1 MPRATW
7 VQSNFNGGEWSPLAY
22 GRFDLAKFKNGL
34 ADCTNY
40 LPMQQGGLA
49 RRPGTRFVAAT
60 KDTSYPVRLQ
70 KFEFSITQAYVLE
83 FGNLYIRFYTND
95 GQLQTSG
102 VAAYNGATAYNPGDL
117 ATNGGVTYYCIA
129 ATTGN
134 APPNATYW
142 YAQSG
147 TIYEIPTPYASTD
160 IWNLGFTQK
169 ADVIY
174 ITLPT
179 QPVYKLQ
186 RKGATNWVMSQ
197 VPFLDGPYQPL
208 NITGTTLSVNGTSGS
223 VTVTASGTLGI
234 NGGVGFR
241 AQDVGRQLRIR
252 LSRSNAFALTFPL
265 LGLPSQPTPGVWLSG
280 TINAVTDST
289 HVTWAVTPNNNAPLP
304 AQALAVANV
313 TSGVVDGL
321 TVTNQG
327 GGYQSSNPPT
337 VTILPHST
345 GGAAVITPTINP
357 LSGSIT
363 GLTLVSG
370 GSGYAPSTT
379 PHLQF
384 TSSGGGAGASGFATV
399 DGSGVVTSVTLT
411 FGGVGYANAS
421 VTVTVVGAGSGSGTG
436 AAATAVVSPDG
447 FITQLTITNGGT
459 GYTGGADVYISPPQV
474 YAVGATTFWRLGLWN
489 SVDGYPSIGAFH
501 QDRLV
506 LSGSPSYPNRID
518 ASNTSDYEN
527 FAPSEVDSTV
537 IDSDAFSFTLS
548 ASALNN
554 VQWIAA
560 DENGMLVGTSGG
572 EWLVTPSTTQQAITP
587 TNVNARLM
595 SGYGSNQVQPIRLG
609 KATLFVQRTQ
619 RKLRELFFQ
628 FYGNTFLAQDIS
640 LVGEHL
646 TTSGIKQMA
655 AQLAPQQV
663 IWFVLNNGRLTAATY
678 DKDQDVNGWHKHYL
692 GGFSDAAQTLPPTVD
707 SVCVIPAPNT
717 QRDEVWLAVNRYI
730 NGATFR
736 SIEVM
741 TKMWEDGDVVA
752 NAAFLDSS
760 AQYSGAPT
768 TTVTGLTWLKG
779 QKVGV
784 LADGATHPD
793 VTVDNTGTITL
804 VRSASTVQVG
814 LKYTSSGKTLR
825 IEAGGA
831 DGPSQGKLKRIH
843 RAIMQFFQTMGFS
856 MQSDDPTVT
865 GGFYPVDFRSSAN
878 LMDQGLP
885 LFSGDL
891 RLPTDTSWTPDG
903 QLAFQ
908 QTDPLPGNIT
918 QLVVQ
923 LETQDGG

>member
-102 VAAYNGATAYNPGDL
+102 VAAYNGGTTYNPGDL
-117 ATNGGVTYYCIA
+117 VTNGGVTYYCIA
-129 ATTGN
+129 TTTGN

-186 RKGATNWVMSQ
+186 RKGATNWVLALVS
-197 VPFLDGPYQPL
+197 FLDGPYLGL
-208 NITGTTLSVNGTSGS
+208 NSSQTAIAPTNTLGS
-223 VTVTASGTLGI
+223 SSLIASSTAGI
-234 NGGVGFR
+234 NGGAGFR
-241 AQDVGRQLRIR
+241 AGDVGRLIRIR
-252 LSRSNAFALTFPL
+252 CVGNWVWGIITAVSNPTLATWNVSVYQGP
-265 LGLPSQPTPGVWLSG
+265 GVPSQATA
-280 TINAVTDST
+280 TA
-289 HVTWAVTPNNNAPLP
+289 
-304 AQALAVANV
+304 
-313 TSGVVDGL
+313 
-321 TVTNQG
+321 TV
-327 GGYQSSNPPT
+327 S
-337 VTILPHST
+337 
-345 GGAAVITPTINP
+345 GGAV
-357 LSGSIT
+357 T

-370 GSGYAPSTT
+370 GSGYALGAVVLVTIATNNTDPARGTLKTTSNPRNPDPSEQGSVAKVAVTY
-379 PHLQF
+379 
-384 TSSGGGAGASGFATV
+384 A
-399 DGSGVVTSVTLT
+399 GSGYTAAPAVVINTATGTGAVLTAVMDSTGTKVSSVTVVQK
-411 FGGVGYANAS
+411 GVGYQDS
-421 VTVTVVGAGSGSGTG
+421 DSISFIGGVAGGSG
-436 AAATAVVSPDG
+436 AAATATV
-447 FITQLTITNGGT
+447 TNGSVSSLTLTSGGS
-459 GYTGGADVYISPPQV
+459 GYTVAPVVTLSPP
-474 YAVGATTFWRLGLWN
+474 AGVGAIATTFWQMGLWN
-489 SVDGYPSIGAFH
+489 SVDGYPSTATFH
-501 QDRLV
+501 QDRLAFA
-506 LSGSPSYPNRID
+506 GTPSVPNRVD
-518 ASNTSDYEN
+518 ASNVGDYEN
-527 FAPSEVDSTV
+527 FAPTEADGTV
-537 IDSDAFSFTLS
+537 TDASAFSFNLS
-548 ASALNN
+548 SSGVNSIQWLAS
-554 VQWIAA
+554 
-560 DENGMLVGTSGG
+560 DENGLLVGTAGS
-572 EWLVTPSTTQQAITP
+572 EWLITPSTTQQAITP
-587 TNVNARLM
+587 TNVNSRLM
-595 SGYGSNQVQPIRLG
+595 SGYGSVTIPPIRMG
-609 KATLFVQRTQ
+609 KATLFIQRTQ

-692 GGFSDAAQTLPPTVD
+692 GGFSDVAQTLPPTVD

-741 TKMWEDGDVVA
+741 TKMWEDGDTLA

-760 AQYSGAPT
+760 AEYSGAPT

-793 VTVDNTGTITL
+793 VTVDNTGAITL

-843 RAIMQFFQTMGFS
+843 RAIMQFFQTMGFN

-903 QLAFQ
+903 QLAWQ

>member
-60 KDTSYPVRLQ
+60 KDTSYPVRLE
-70 KFEFSITQAYVLE
+70 KFEFSIAQAYVLE

-117 ATNGGVTYYCIA
+117 VTNGGVTYYCIA

-142 YAQSG
+142 YAQAG

-186 RKGATNWVMSQ
+186 RKGATNWVMNLVS
-197 VPFLDGPYQPL
+197 FLDGPYQPL
-208 NITGTTLSVNGTSGS
+208 NITGTTLQVSGTQGT
-223 VTVTASGTLGI
+223 VTVTASGTAGI
-234 NGGVGFR
+234 NGGAGFR
-241 AQDVGRQLRIR
+241 SGDVGRALRVR
-252 LSRSNAFALTFPL
+252 LSQTVI
-265 LGLPSQPTPGVWLSG
+265 GLPGSSPGGPPDLLSG
-280 TINAVTDST
+280 IWLWGIIASVSST
-289 HVTWAVTPNNNAPLP
+289 TSATLGVVASNDNPLP
-304 AQALAVANV
+304 SPAAASTTLAG
-313 TSGVVDGL
+313 GVVIGV
-321 TVTNQG
+321 TVTAPG
-327 GGYQSSNPPT
+327 GGYKGQNPGVRIVPGDVSGITPAVVT
-337 VTILPHST
+337 VTTVPSS
-345 GGAAVITPTINP
+345 GAISSLNLI
-357 LSGSIT
+357 
-363 GLTLVSG
+363 SG
-370 GSGYAPSTT
+370 GSGYAPSTNF
-379 PHLQF
+379 PLQISGGSGSGGYA
-384 TSSGGGAGASGFATV
+384 TSSAGGVITSVTQQGGGHGYTNSSAVTVLGAGTGAGSGATATATV
-399 DGSGVVTSVTLT
+399 DTDGHVV
-411 FGGVGYANAS
+411 S
-421 VTVTVVGAGSGSGTG
+421 VTVTNGGSGYTSG
-436 AAATAVVSPDG
+436 ATA
-447 FITQLTITNGGT
+447 FI
-459 GYTGGADVYISPPQV
+459 DPPL
-474 YAVGATTFWRLGLWN
+474 YLNTLPTTFWQLGLMN
-489 SVDGYPSIGAFH
+489 SVDGYAGISTFH
-501 QDRLV
+501 QDRLI
-506 LSGSPSYPNRID
+506 LSGYASYPNRVD
-518 ASNTSDYEN
+518 GSNVADYEN
-527 FAPSEVDSTV
+527 FAPTEVDGTV
-537 IDSDAFSFTLS
+537 TDADAFSFNLTS
-548 ASALNN
+548 GPINI
-554 VQWIAA
+554 VQWIAS
-560 DENGMLVGTSGG
+560 DENGVLAGTAGN
-572 EWLVTPSTTQQAITP
+572 EWLVTPSTTQQALTP
-587 TNVNARLM
+587 TNVNARVM
-595 SGYGSNQVQPIRLG
+595 SGYGSAAIPAIRMG

-692 GGFSDAAQTLPPTVD
+692 GGFSDVAQTLPPTVD
-707 SVCVIPAPNT
+707 SVCVIPAPST

-741 TKMWEDGDVVA
+741 TKMWEDGDTLA

-760 AQYSGAPT
+760 AEYSGAPT

-793 VTVDNTGTITL
+793 VTVDNTGAITL

-814 LKYTSSGKTLR
+814 LKYISSGKTLR

-843 RAIMQFFQTMGFS
+843 RAIMQFFQTMGFN

-865 GGFYPVDFRSSAN
+865 GGFYPVDFRSSAD
-878 LMDQGLP
+878 LMDQGVP
-885 LFSGDL
+885 LFSGDMKL
-891 RLPTDTSWTPDG
+891 DTDTTWTRDG
-903 QLAFQ
+903 QLAWQ